1 MTRASDNGSPPTVE
15 SRQPIG
21 VVKIKKKIKI
31 KNITR
36 RNRDLKREKN
46 TRFSAPVNSHGI
58 RRCVTYRSDRRRIE
72 KNDEQTRQKIVFE
85 IAQDTD
91 KAL

>member
-15 SRQPIG
+15 SRQPMG
-21 VVKIKKKIKI
+21 VVKIKKI

-58 RRCVTYRSDRRRIE
+58 RRCVTSYRSDRRQIE